1 MYVDPSQNRSFPILI
16 TSPLLSESSEVKY
29 LPEASSEFLD
39 KYEFSLKGKDS
50 INWKK
55 LQNTWPLVQ
64 LPCPISWHPATQ
76 CLPGL
81 SRFLWGIEVGI
92 TPIILTIMKLF
103 AEIEVVDSPAVI
115 CYLANKGSQFQEYLS
130 MAEAFSFT
138 SSLLSSP
145 YPVFPKLCQRHLH
158 HKITASLWGLAT
170 IPSFLSW
177 QWFLQPLSLS
187 WKGVHVLKR
196 CA

>member
-1 MYVDPSQNRSFPILI
+1 MLSHGNDPKFQVFGLFQMSMDPSQNRSFPILI
-16 TSPLLSESSEVKY
+16 TSPLLSESSKVKY

-76 CLPGL
+76 CLPDL

-92 TPIILTIMKLF
+92 TPIILIIMKLF

-130 MAEAFSFT
+130 MAEHFL
-138 SSLLSSP
+138 SLLLF
-145 YPVFPKLCQRHLH
+145 YPVPIQSFPSSARDIC
-158 HKITASLWGLAT
+158 IT
-170 IPSFLSW
+170 
-177 QWFLQPLSLS
+177 
-187 WKGVHVLKR
+187 R
-196 CA
+196 